1 VLLTLL
7 QYYQWKLNGRKR
19 IEQKIGE
26 AIGLEIAAQKSVDEL
41 VSKGLLKA
49 EHEKKLRPMQEE
61 ANTQQNEMEALV
73 KEIAEDEDFDIEN
86 INSVSEETAQKAS
99 KIMETY
105 LGEEPDTQEALEFL
119 CLAEGAEV
127 THYEVLS
134 SVTKEVKSKKFGTKV
149 RDILK
154 EEQNH
159 LEMCTKLAKQNISK
173 E

>member
-1 VLLTLL
+1 MVEKEL
-7 QYYQWKLNGRKR
+7 

-73 KEIAEDEDFDIEN
+73 KEIAEDEGFDIEN
-86 INSVSEETAQKAS
+86 INSVSNETAQKAS

-127 THYEVLS
+127 THYEVLA
-134 SVTKEVKSKKFGTKV
+134 SVAKEVKSRKFGTQV
-149 RDILK
+149 RNILK
-154 EEQNH
+154 EEHNH
-159 LEMCTKLAKQNISK
+159 LEMCTKLAKQNINK

>member
-1 VLLTLL
+1 MVEKEL
-7 QYYQWKLNGRKR
+7 

-41 VSKGLLKA
+41 LSKGLLKA

-61 ANTQQNEMEALV
+61 ANTQQNEMKSLV
-73 KEIAEDEDFDIEN
+73 KEIAEDEGFDKEN
-86 INSVSEETAQKAS
+86 INSVSNETAQKAS

-127 THYEVLS
+127 THYEVLA
-134 SVTKEVKSKKFGTKV
+134 SVAKEVKSRKFGTKV

>member
-1 VLLTLL
+1 MVEKEL
-7 QYYQWKLNGRKR
+7 

-61 ANTQQNEMEALV
+61 ANTQQNEMESLV
-73 KEIAEDEDFDIEN
+73 KEIAEDEDFDIEK
-86 INSVSEETAQKAS
+86 INSVSEETSQKAS

-127 THYEVLS
+127 THYEVLA
-134 SVTKEVKSKKFGTKV
+134 SVAKEVKSRKFGTKV

-159 LEMCTKLAKQNISK
+159 LELCTKLAKQNIGK

>member
-1 VLLTLL
+1 MVEKEL
-7 QYYQWKLNGRKR
+7 

-61 ANTQQNEMEALV
+61 ANTQQNEMESLV
-73 KEIAEDEDFDIEN
+73 KEIAEDEGFDLEN

-134 SVTKEVKSKKFGTKV
+134 SVTKEVKSKKFGTRV

-159 LEMCTKLAKQNISK
+159 LEVCTKLAKQNVSK

>member
-1 VLLTLL
+1 MVEKEL
-7 QYYQWKLNGRKR
+7 

-61 ANTQQNEMEALV
+61 ANTQQNEMKSLV
-73 KEIAEDEDFDIEN
+73 KEIAEDEGFDIEN
-86 INSVSEETAQKAS
+86 INSVSNETAQKAS

-127 THYEVLS
+127 THYEVLA
-134 SVTKEVKSKKFGTKV
+134 SVAKEVKSRKFGTKV

-159 LEMCTKLAKQNISK
+159 LELCTKLAKQNVTK

>member
-1 VLLTLL
+1 MVEKELL
-7 QYYQWKLNGRKR
+7 
-19 IEQKIGE
+19 EQKIGE

-49 EHEKKLRPMQEE
+49 EHEKKLRPIQEE

-73 KEIAEDEDFDIEN
+73 KEIAEDEGFDIEN

>member
-1 VLLTLL
+1 MVEKELL
-7 QYYQWKLNGRKR
+7 
-19 IEQKIGE
+19 EQKLGE

-73 KEIAEDEDFDIEN
+73 KEIAEDEGFNIEN

-99 KIMETY
+99 EIMETY

-159 LEMCTKLAKQNISK
+159 LEICTKLAKQNISK

>member
-1 VLLTLL
+1 MVEKELL
-7 QYYQWKLNGRKR
+7 
-19 IEQKIGE
+19 EQKLGE

-73 KEIAEDEDFDIEN
+73 KEIAEDEGFDIEN

>member
-1 VLLTLL
+1 MVEKEL
-7 QYYQWKLNGRKR
+7 

-61 ANTQQNEMEALV
+61 ANTQQNEMKSLV
-73 KEIAEDEDFDIEN
+73 KEIAEEGFDIEN
-86 INSVSEETAQKAS
+86 INSVSNETAQKAS

-105 LGEEPDTQEALEFL
+105 LGEEPDIQEALEFL

-127 THYEVLS
+127 THYEVLA
-134 SVTKEVKSKKFGTKV
+134 SVAKEVKSRKFGTKV

>member
-1 VLLTLL
+1 MVEKEL
-7 QYYQWKLNGRKR
+7 

-41 VSKGLLKA
+41 ASKGLLKA

-61 ANTQQNEMEALV
+61 AKTQQNEMKALV
-73 KEIAEDEDFDIEN
+73 KEIAEDEGFDIEN
-86 INSVSEETAQKAS
+86 INSVSNETAQKAS

-119 CLAEGAEV
+119 CLAEGGEV
-127 THYEVLS
+127 THYEVLA
-134 SVTKEVKSKKFGTKV
+134 SVAKEVKSRKFGTQV
-149 RDILK
+149 RNILK
-154 EEQNH
+154 EEHDH